1 MLQFNKWY
9 LIMDQYHLV
18 GLLRSR
24 CHGKKRSVFE
34 HNRRQEELSN
44 LTLPGLVAQKK
55 AFFEEYYKRA
65 RRLKAQEAINQAA
78 ATLDEGSDH
87 NTLGHD
93 SQEEP
98 ELPAVNSEEPVASA
112 PSSSFEPS
120 TGLNSSD
127 ERKCQNSHGLGYL
140 TFNPLFSQ
148 ITGTQNVQQDK
159 GTISGQK
166 QPADGNFPCPTYTNT
181 RHVLNRE
188 PLERKVL
195 APKHVVSDDN
205 GENCFVSRIVLPVAS
220 LQSECVKFDIE
231 KPGPRKNV
239 VITSRATKR
248 SKESS
253 TSLIHI
259 PRIDSRRNSENKT
272 SQDSKDPF
280 HKRVE
285 MKFRALSDR
294 MNADRAAASSR
305 SASYQHA
312 DKAVTSC
319 RSSSY
324 QNAVRFATSSRSALC
339 QNAGRVCTSSKSA
352 PQVSHKSLTEA
363 PHAHTHPHAIFVNN
377 GSHVSLN
384 NISAT
389 EKVAAK
395 HLVMVHSSKNANT
408 FRTAQVQVASKR
420 ASGLSSVSNG
430 MHNKRK
436 QLSTPSTWDEN
447 KLNRGY
453 PRMSAPSSTRS
464 SSDSIL
470 PYKTVKA
477 PKISNGTNV
486 VVKRTEIVQKPAN
499 GSHLAGGRNVQPNHS
514 VNFSEQ
520 KRKVISSHTSNVSS
534 SVRNNLTCGPS
545 LSKSKPRQEKPRW
558 R

>member
-1 MLQFNKWY
+1 MAAEVVQRFSGWSYSDLPCNDSHTQDASVQQMV
-9 LIMDQYHLV
+9 LD
-18 GLLRSR
+18 
-24 CHGKKRSVFE
+24 HGSVSFGRFAAESLSWEKRSVFE

-65 RRLKAQEAINQAA
+65 RRLKAQEAINQTE

-93 SQEEP
+93 SQEP
-98 ELPAVNSEEPVASA
+98 ELPAVSSEDPVASS

-120 TGLNSSD
+120 TVLNSSD
-127 ERKCQNSHGLGYL
+127 ERKSQDSHGLGYL

-148 ITGTQNVQQDK
+148 ITGPQNVQQEE
-159 GTISGQK
+159 GSISGQK

-205 GENCFVSRIVLPVAS
+205 GENRSVSRIVLPIAS
-220 LQSECVKFDIE
+220 LQSERLKFDIE
-231 KPGPRKNV
+231 KQGARKNV
-239 VITSRATKR
+239 VITSRTTKR
-248 SKESS
+248 SKEPS
-253 TSLIHI
+253 TTLIHI
-259 PRIDSRRNSENKT
+259 PRIDSRRNSENKN
-272 SQDSKDPF
+272 SQDLKDPF

-294 MNADRAAASSR
+294 MNADRAATSSR

-312 DKAVTSC
+312 DRAVTSC

-324 QNAVRFATSSRSALC
+324 QNADRFATSSRSALC
-339 QNAGRVCTSSKSA
+339 QNAGRFCTSSKSA

-363 PHAHTHPHAIFVNN
+363 PHAPTHPRAIFVNK

-384 NISAT
+384 NSNT
-389 EKVAAK
+389 TGKVAAK
-395 HLVMVHSSKNANT
+395 HSVVVHSSSKNANT
-408 FRTAQVQVASKR
+408 FRTEQVTSKR
-420 ASGLSSVSNG
+420 AGGLSSVSNG

-453 PRMSAPSSTRS
+453 SRMSAPSSTRS

-477 PKISNGTNV
+477 PKISNGTNA
-486 VVKRTEIVQKPAN
+486 VVKVKMLATS
-499 GSHLAGGRNVQPNHS
+499 GS
-514 VNFSEQ
+514 
-520 KRKVISSHTSNVSS
+520 
-534 SVRNNLTCGPS
+534 
-545 LSKSKPRQEKPRW
+545 
-558 R
+558 